1 MRYLV
6 LLVMIVLLPL
16 RGWAGDSMATQM
28 AMPKAMTV
36 SVSQIAIESGVAK
49 ANKNWAKNT
58 FEHQKQNKPDCHENT
73 AGPSAVEVTAS
84 HGAGSNHGENF
95 QGNCQACQ
103 ACQACH
109 TAALLPALLEIS
121 ANSSS
126 PQMHAT
132 HTAFTSAAAALGQK
146 PPIA

>member
-28 AMPKAMTV
+28 AMPKAITL
-36 SVSQIAIESGVAK
+36 SVSQIAIESGAAK
-49 ANKNWAKNT
+49 AHKNWATNT

-73 AGPSAVEVTAS
+73 AGPSTIEVTAS
-84 HGAGSNHGENF
+84 HGADSNHGGNF
-95 QGNCQACQ
+95 QGNCQ

-126 PQMHAT
+126 PQMRAT
-132 HTAFTSAAAALGQK
+132 HPTFTSAAAALGQK

>member
-6 LLVMIVLLPL
+6 FLVMIILLPL

-28 AMPKAMTV
+28 AMPKAITL
-36 SVSQIAIESGVAK
+36 SVSQVAIESGAAK
-49 ANKNWAKNT
+49 AHKNSATNT
-58 FEHQKQNKPDCHENT
+58 FEHHKQNKPDCHENT

-84 HGAGSNHGENF
+84 HGADSNHGGNF
-95 QGNCQACQ
+95 QGN
-103 ACQACH
+103 CQACH

-126 PQMHAT
+126 PQMRAT
-132 HTAFTSAAAALGQK
+132 HPTFTSAAAALGQK